1 MEIKVE
7 LRAFSL
13 SCLQTMDLTPKGARM
28 QEGPTWP
35 WHAADRAFQV
45 MSLFP
50 FPFLCPG
57 GTGGSERGAGGGRWS
72 DVSGSADNS
81 LCDLRSVT

>member
-1 MEIKVE
+1 M
-7 LRAFSL
+7 
-13 SCLQTMDLTPKGARM
+13 
-28 QEGPTWP
+28 WP

-57 GTGGSERGAGGGRWS
+57 GTGGSERGGQMA
-72 DVSGSADNS
+72 VA
-81 LCDLRSVT
+81 LPMTHSVTLDRSLNFSDPLCVKRR